1 LRFEGGDLMKRTKLE
16 SPLEFRLKNWHGE
29 DWHTSK
35 GRTIR
40 DIVYAIDTGLITTIA
55 FLAGVSVS
63 LVVTRDILLAGIAHI
78 TSGTIAIFFGA
89 YISTKAQRDFF
100 ENQIE
105 REKQEIEEMPQK
117 ETEEIRDIFRDF
129 GFQEDDLEVAVRRI
143 TSNKDL
149 WLKFM
154 IQEEIGLVPG
164 AMDNPTSIGLIS
176 AVSFL
181 IGGIPI
187 ITPFFFV
194 YSVPTALLIAAAVVV
209 VLLFILGVWKTRFT
223 KVHWLRSGIET
234 LLFGGAS
241 CGIGFSL
248 GRIVA
253 ALVH

>member
-1 LRFEGGDLMKRTKLE
+1 MKRNKLE
-16 SPLEFRLKNWHGE
+16 SPLEFRLKNWHAE

-35 GRTIR
+35 GRIIR
-40 DIVYAIDTGLITTIA
+40 DIVYAADTGLITTIA

-63 LVVTRDILLAGIAHI
+63 LVVTRSILMAGIAHI
-78 TSGTIAIFFGA
+78 TSGTVAIFLGA

-105 REKQEIEEMPQK
+105 RERQEIKELPEK
-117 ETEEIRDIFRDF
+117 ETEEIRDIFREF

-164 AMDNPTSIGLIS
+164 TTDNPTSIGLIS
-176 AVSFL
+176 AGSFL
-181 IGGIPI
+181 IGAIPAI
-187 ITPFFFV
+187 APFFFV
-194 YSVPTALLIAAAVVV
+194 YSVSTALLIAAIVVV
-209 VLLFILGVWKTRFT
+209 AFLFILGVWKTRFT

-234 LLFGGAS
+234 LIFGAAS

-248 GRIVA
+248 GRIVS
-253 ALVH
+253 ALLH

>member
-1 LRFEGGDLMKRTKLE
+1 MKKNNLE

-40 DIVYAIDTGLITTIA
+40 DIVYAVDTGLITTIA

-89 YISTKAQRDFF
+89 YISTKAQREFF

-105 REKQEIEEMPQK
+105 RERQEIEDLPQK

-129 GFQEDDLEVAVRRI
+129 GFQEDDLEIVVKRI
-143 TSNKDL
+143 TADKNL

-154 IQEEIGLVPG
+154 IQEEIGVVPG
-164 AMDNPTSIGLIS
+164 TTDNPINIGLIS
-176 AVSFL
+176 AGSFL
-181 IGGIPI
+181 IGAIPAI
-187 ITPFFFV
+187 SPFFFV
-194 YSVPTALLIAAAVVV
+194 HLVPKALLTAAIVVV
-209 VLLFILGVWKTRFT
+209 TFLFVLGVWKTRIT

-234 LLFGGAS
+234 LIFGGAS
-241 CGIGFSL
+241 CGIGFLL
-248 GRIVA
+248 GRIIAV
-253 ALVH
+253 LVH

>member
-1 LRFEGGDLMKRTKLE
+1 MKTNTLE

-29 DWHTSK
+29 EWHTSK
-35 GRTIR
+35 GRIIR
-40 DIVYAIDTGLITTIA
+40 DIVYAVDTGLITTIA

-78 TSGTIAIFFGA
+78 ASGTIAIFFGA

-105 REKQEIEEMPQK
+105 RERQEIEELPKK

-129 GFQEDDLEVAVRRI
+129 GFQEKDLEIVVKRI
-143 TSNKDL
+143 TSDKDL

-154 IQEEIGLVPG
+154 IQEEIGVVPG
-164 AMDNPTSIGLIS
+164 ATDSPASIGLIS

-181 IGGIPI
+181 IGAIPAI
-187 ITPFFFV
+187 SPFFFV
-194 YSVPTALLIAAAVVV
+194 YSVSKALLIAAIVVV
-209 VLLFILGVWKTRFT
+209 SFLFALGVWKTRIT

-234 LLFGGAS
+234 LLFGGIS

-248 GRIVA
+248 GRIIAV
-253 ALVH
+253 LIH

>member
-1 LRFEGGDLMKRTKLE
+1 MAG
-16 SPLEFRLKNWHGE
+16 
-29 DWHTSK
+29 
-35 GRTIR
+35 
-40 DIVYAIDTGLITTIA
+40 IVY
-55 FLAGVSVS
+55 
-63 LVVTRDILLAGIAHI
+63 VV
-78 TSGTIAIFFGA
+78 SGTIAIFFGA

-105 REKQEIEEMPQK
+105 RERQEIEEMPQK
-117 ETEEIRDIFRDF
+117 ETEEIRDIFREF
-129 GFQEDDLEVAVRRI
+129 GFQEDDLEVAVKRI
-143 TSNKDL
+143 TSNKNL

-164 AMDNPTSIGLIS
+164 TMDNPTSIGLIS

-181 IGGIPI
+181 VGAIPVI
-187 ITPFFFV
+187 APFFFV
-194 YSVPTALLIAAAVVV
+194 YSVAKAVLIAAIVVV

-234 LLFGGAS
+234 LIFGGAS
-241 CGIGFSL
+241 CGIGFLL

>member
-1 LRFEGGDLMKRTKLE
+1 MKRNKLE
-16 SPLEFRLKNWHGE
+16 SPLEFRLKKWHGE

-40 DIVYAIDTGLITTIA
+40 DIVYAVDTGLITTIA

-63 LVVTRDILLAGIAHI
+63 LIVTRSILMAGIVYVV
-78 TSGTIAIFFGA
+78 SGTIAIFFGA

-105 REKQEIEEMPQK
+105 RERQEIEELPEK
-117 ETEEIRDIFRDF
+117 ETEEIRDIFREF

-164 AMDNPTSIGLIS
+164 TMDNPVSIGLIS
-176 AVSFL
+176 AGSFL
-181 IGGIPI
+181 VGAIPVI
-187 ITPFFFV
+187 APFFFV
-194 YSVPTALLIAAAVVV
+194 YSVPKALLIAAVVVV

-234 LLFGGAS
+234 LIFGGLS

-248 GRIVA
+248 GRIIA

>member
-1 LRFEGGDLMKRTKLE
+1 MKISKLE
-16 SPLEFRLKNWHGE
+16 SPLEFRLKKWHGE
-29 DWHTSK
+29 DWHTSR

-40 DIVYAIDTGLITTIA
+40 DIVYAVDTGLITTIA

-63 LVVTRDILLAGIAHI
+63 LVVTRNILMAGIAHV

-105 REKQEIEEMPQK
+105 RERQEIKELPEK
-117 ETEEIRDIFRDF
+117 ETEEIRDIFREF

-164 AMDNPTSIGLIS
+164 TMDNPTSIGLIS

-181 IGGIPI
+181 IGAIPVI
-187 ITPFFFV
+187 APFFFV
-194 YSVPTALLIAAAVVV
+194 YSVAKAVLIAAIVVV

-234 LLFGGAS
+234 LIFGGVS
-241 CGIGFSL
+241 CGIGFLL

>member
-1 LRFEGGDLMKRTKLE
+1 MKRNKLE

-29 DWHTSK
+29 DWHTPK
-35 GRTIR
+35 GRTVR
-40 DIVYAIDTGLITTIA
+40 DIVYAVDTGLITTIA

-63 LVVTRDILLAGIAHI
+63 LVVTRSILMAGIAHV

-105 REKQEIEEMPQK
+105 RERQEIEELPQK
-117 ETEEIRDIFRDF
+117 ETEEIRDIFREF
-129 GFQEDDLEVAVRRI
+129 GFQEDDLEVVVKRI
-143 TSNKDL
+143 TADKGL

-164 AMDNPTSIGLIS
+164 TTDNPTSIGLIS
-176 AVSFL
+176 AGSFL
-181 IGGIPI
+181 IGAIPAI
-187 ITPFFFV
+187 APFFFV
-194 YSVPTALLIAAAVVV
+194 YSVSTALLIAAIIVVAF
-209 VLLFILGVWKTRFT
+209 LFILGVWKTRFT

-234 LLFGGAS
+234 LIFGGAS

>member
-1 LRFEGGDLMKRTKLE
+1 MKKNNLE

-105 REKQEIEEMPQK
+105 RERQEIEGLPQK

-164 AMDNPTSIGLIS
+164 TMDNPTSIGLIS

>member
-1 LRFEGGDLMKRTKLE
+1 MKRTKLQ
-16 SPLEFRLKNWHGE
+16 SPLEFRLKKWHGE

-40 DIVYAIDTGLITTIA
+40 DIVYAVDTGLITTIA

-63 LVVTRDILLAGIAHI
+63 LIVTRSILMAGIVYVV
-78 TSGTIAIFFGA
+78 SGTIAIFFGA

-105 REKQEIEEMPQK
+105 RERQEIEEMPQK
-117 ETEEIRDIFRDF
+117 ETEEIRDIFREF
-129 GFQEDDLEVAVRRI
+129 GFQEDDLEVAVKRI
-143 TSNKDL
+143 TSNKNL

-164 AMDNPTSIGLIS
+164 TMDNPTSIGLIS

-181 IGGIPI
+181 VGAIPVI
-187 ITPFFFV
+187 APFFFV
-194 YSVPTALLIAAAVVV
+194 YSVAKAVLIAAIVVV

-234 LLFGGAS
+234 LAFGGAS
-241 CGIGFSL
+241 CGIGFLL

>member
-1 LRFEGGDLMKRTKLE
+1 MKRNKLE

-29 DWHTSK
+29 DWHTPK
-35 GRTIR
+35 GRTVR
-40 DIVYAIDTGLITTIA
+40 DIVYAVDTGLITTIA

-63 LVVTRDILLAGIAHI
+63 LVVTRSILMAGIAHV

-105 REKQEIEEMPQK
+105 RERQEIEELPQK
-117 ETEEIRDIFRDF
+117 ETEEIRDIFREF

-164 AMDNPTSIGLIS
+164 TTDNPTSIGLIS
-176 AVSFL
+176 AGSFL
-181 IGGIPI
+181 IGAIPAI
-187 ITPFFFV
+187 APFFFV
-194 YSVPTALLIAAAVVV
+194 YSVSTALLIAAIVVV
-209 VLLFILGVWKTRFT
+209 AFLFILGVWKTRFT

-234 LLFGGAS
+234 LIFGGAS

>member
-1 LRFEGGDLMKRTKLE
+1 MRRNKLE
-16 SPLEFRLKNWHGE
+16 SPLEFRLKKWHGE

-40 DIVYAIDTGLITTIA
+40 DIVYAVDTGLITTIA

-63 LVVTRDILLAGIAHI
+63 LVVTRNILMAGIAHV

-105 REKQEIEEMPQK
+105 RERQEIEELPQK
-117 ETEEIRDIFRDF
+117 ETEEIRDIFREF
-129 GFQEDDLEVAVRRI
+129 GFQEDDLEVVVRRI

-164 AMDNPTSIGLIS
+164 TTDNPTSIGLIS
-176 AVSFL
+176 AGSFL
-181 IGGIPI
+181 IGAIPAI
-187 ITPFFFV
+187 APFFFV
-194 YSVPTALLIAAAVVV
+194 YSVSTALLIAAIVVV
-209 VLLFILGVWKTRFT
+209 AFLFILGVWKTRFT

-234 LLFGGAS
+234 LIFGGAS
-241 CGIGFSL
+241 CGIGFLL

>member
-1 LRFEGGDLMKRTKLE
+1 MKRNKLE

-105 REKQEIEEMPQK
+105 RERQEIEEMPQK

-164 AMDNPTSIGLIS
+164 TMDNPTSIGLIS

-194 YSVPTALLIAAAVVV
+194 YSVSKALLIAAAVVV